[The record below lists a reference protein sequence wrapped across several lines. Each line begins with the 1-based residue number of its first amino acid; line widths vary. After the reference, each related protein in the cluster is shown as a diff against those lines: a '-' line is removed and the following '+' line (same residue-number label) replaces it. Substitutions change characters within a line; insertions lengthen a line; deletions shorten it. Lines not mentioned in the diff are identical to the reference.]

1 MLAFIT
7 GRIQKIDEQSVVVLA
22 GPLGYR
28 IFVTRGDLTALRV
41 GQEVALHLYHQIS
54 ENGQS
59 LYGFVEP
66 ASLTMF
72 ELLLGVNGIGPKSAL
87 GILNKASIQDIQ
99 QSVVQQDAG
108 MLHKMGGVG
117 RKTAEKVV
125 LGLKDAFDGLDVGG
139 GSGTSGAG
147 GVDSEAL
154 EALLGLGY
162 SVDEARE
169 AMRLVVAGVGV
180 GPATGGEIAQQDTA
194 GKIAAAL
201 KVLGK
206 K

>member
-7 GRIQKIDEQSVVVLA
+7 GRIQKTDEQSVVVLA

-28 IFVTRGDLTALRV
+28 VFVTHGDVGSLRV

-59 LYGFVEP
+59 LYGFVDP
-66 ASLTMF
+66 ASLAMF
-72 ELLLGVNGIGPKSAL
+72 ELLLGVSGIGPKSAL
-87 GILNKASIQDIQ
+87 GILNKASVQDIQ
-99 QSVVQQDAG
+99 QSVVRQDAD

-125 LGLKDAFDGLDVGG
+125 LGLKDAFDGLDIGG
-139 GSGTSGAG
+139 LGGAG
-147 GVDSEAL
+147 GAAGSIDSEAL

-162 SVDEARE
+162 SPDEARE
-169 AMRLVVAGVGV
+169 AMRLVVAGV
-180 GPATGGEIAQQDTA
+180 ATQDTA